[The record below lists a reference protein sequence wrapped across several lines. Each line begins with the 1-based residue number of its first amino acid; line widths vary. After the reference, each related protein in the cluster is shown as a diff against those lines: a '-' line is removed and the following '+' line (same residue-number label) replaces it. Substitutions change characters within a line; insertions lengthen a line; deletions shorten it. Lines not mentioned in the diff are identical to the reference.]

1 MGILL
6 LSKPSI
12 ALYEGIVAS
21 RARMFIGNGS
31 PGNKQTQCRSAH
43 VATENLSAIR
53 ICFAGFSNGGN
64 IGGPITDTGNG
75 GATTITAGIE
85 YPAGTF
91 TQVKFSGS
99 ASGSIPDV
107 GTLWSDYATVSV
119 PSGATFWVRNLR
131 TNASGIFFNG
141 WQNATLGE
149 ATEVNASGLTDKTV
163 SGTIVD
169 SGNGWSVPPLAITA
183 MTNNASAVI
192 IGDSLAAGTGDTEA
206 ASRDGKVGV
215 IARSLGNIPF
225 VNIGRGSATAQ
236 SWASQAIGANAVI
249 QKSSHLIVV
258 LGSNDINGFQTKAQV
273 ISSLQSVAALARSG
287 QKVYICTMLPRQS
300 VASDDDWATL
310 AGQHV
315 DTAFDAV
322 RVPFNTDARAIIAGT
337 TGTYDIAAGLES
349 SLNSGKWIAATPKN
363 TIEGVHPTPVGY
375 LLLASAGLITP
386 VTWP

>member
-6 LSKPSI
+6 LGQRP
-12 ALYEGIVAS
+12 LYEGIVAS

-43 VATENLSAIR
+43 IATEDLSSIR
-53 ICFAGFSNGGN
+53 ICFSGFSNGGN

-91 TQVKFSGS
+91 TQIKFSGS

-131 TNASGIFFNG
+131 TNASGIFFND

-149 ATEVNASGLTDKTV
+149 ATEVNASGLTDKTMG
-163 SGTIVD
+163 GTIVD
-169 SGNGWSVPPLAITA
+169 SGNGWSVPPLAIVG
-183 MTNNASAVI
+183 MTSNASVVI

-206 ASRDGKVGV
+206 AGRDGKVGV

-249 QKSSHLIVV
+249 QESSHLIVV

-273 ISSLQSVAALARSG
+273 IASLQSVAALARSG

-300 VASDDDWATL
+300 VASDDNWATL

-315 DTAFDAV
+315 DATFDAV

-337 TGTYDIAAGLES
+337 TGTYDIASGLES

-375 LLLASAGLITP
+375 LLLASANVITP
-386 VTWP
+386 VIWP